1 MNPYRKP
8 PGAPARIPS
17 RLRKTTLLAFGLGLT
32 AGVAL
37 GPLAAVLAL
46 RGAAASVP
54 VVTSVAVPIPVD
66 VPPEQVNP
74 TTPDPPEKQADPP
87 APAQSRLTADQARAT
102 IASQA
107 DRVMKALAARDTTAL
122 AAMLDEDQG
131 LELNP
136 FSQGS
141 DLPVLTPSE
150 VRGCLQDRRL
160 RDWGDR
166 GGDGETATLTCAD
179 YWKKYL
185 GGVSLG
191 APSDVTYNELHQSSP
206 DADSHLVV
214 ATDDIFVRYFFAH
227 TDRASDVITLV
238 FTTRGRAWKLIEIAR
253 EGAEKAE
260 QDCDAP

>member
-17 RLRKTTLLAFGLGLT
+17 RLRKTTLMAFGLGLT

-37 GPLAAVLAL
+37 GPLAAVMAL

-54 VVTSVAVPIPVD
+54 VEPSIAAAVAL
-66 VPPEQVNP
+66 EQVNH
-74 TTPDPPEKQADPP
+74 TVPDPPGKQADPP
-87 APAQSRLTADQARAT
+87 APAEQRMTADQARAT
-102 IASQA
+102 LADQA
-107 DRVMKALAARDTTAL
+107 DRVMKALRARDATAL
-122 AAMLDEDQG
+122 AAMIDEDEG
-131 LELNP
+131 LALNP

-141 DLPVLTPSE
+141 DLPVLTPYE

-166 GGDGETATLTCAD
+166 GGDGDTVSLTCAD

-185 GGVSLG
+185 GNVDLG
-191 APSDVTYNELHQSSP
+191 SPSDVTYNEMHKRSP
-206 DADSHLVV
+206 DADSPLVV
-214 ATDDIFVRYFFAH
+214 ASHDIFVRYFFAH
-227 TDRASDVITLV
+227 KNRASDVLTLV
-238 FTTRGRAWKLIEIAR
+238 FTTKGRAWRLIEIAR

>member
-1 MNPYRKP
+1 MNPYRKV

-54 VVTSVAVPIPVD
+54 VEAAIPIAVTPVEIAPVA
-66 VPPEQVNP
+66 Q
-74 TTPDPPEKQADPP
+74 DPPEKQADPP
-87 APAQSRLTADQARAT
+87 QPTPPRMTSDQARAT
-102 IASQA
+102 VAQQA
-107 DRVMKALAARDTTAL
+107 DRVMKALQARDTTAL
-122 AAMLDEDQG
+122 AAMIDEDEG

-141 DLPVLTPSE
+141 DLPRLTAGE

-166 GGDGETATLTCAD
+166 GGDGETVTLTCAA

-185 GGVSLG
+185 GGVDLAS
-191 APSDVTYNELHQSSP
+191 PSDVTYNELHKSSP
-206 DADSHLVV
+206 DTDSNLVV
-214 ATDDIFVRYFFAH
+214 AADDIFVRYFFAH
-227 TDRASDVITLV
+227 TDRASEVITLV
-238 FTTRGRAWKLIEIAR
+238 FTTKGRAWKLDEIAR
-253 EGAEKAE
+253 EGADGGG